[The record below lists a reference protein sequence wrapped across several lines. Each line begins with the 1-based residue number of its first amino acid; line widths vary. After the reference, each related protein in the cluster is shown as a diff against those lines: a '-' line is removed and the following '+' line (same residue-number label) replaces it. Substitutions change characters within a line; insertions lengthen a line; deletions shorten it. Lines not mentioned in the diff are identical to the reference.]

1 MAEYKFQS
9 LKVYQLGLKYID
21 KIYDLKE
28 CLPKE
33 EIYNLS
39 SQLIKSATS
48 IVLNIAEGSTGLSN
62 KEQLRFLRFSLRSYI
77 ETVACLDLIQ
87 RRNYLLENDLAGTRS
102 IGKTLFYWILNLQ
115 KALQE

>member
-9 LKVYQLGLKYID
+9 LKVYQLGLEYID

-33 EIYNLS
+33 EKYNLS
-39 SQLIKSATS
+39 SQLIRSATS
-48 IVLNIAEGSTGLSN
+48 IVLNIAEGSTGHSN
-62 KEQLRFLRFSLRSYI
+62 KEQLRFLRIAQRSYI

-87 RRNYLLENDLAGTRS
+87 RRGYLFGNDLTETRS

-115 KALQE
+115 KALMD

>member
-21 KIYDLKE
+21 KIYDLQE
-28 CLPKE
+28 LLPRE
-33 EIYNLS
+33 ERYNLS
-39 SQLIKSATS
+39 SQLIRSATS
-48 IVLNIAEGSTGLSN
+48 IVLNIAEGSTGQTN
-62 KEQLRFLRFSLRSYI
+62 KEQLRFLRISLRSFI

-87 RRNYLLENDLAGTRS
+87 RRNYLHTNDLVEARS

-115 KALQE
+115 KSLEK